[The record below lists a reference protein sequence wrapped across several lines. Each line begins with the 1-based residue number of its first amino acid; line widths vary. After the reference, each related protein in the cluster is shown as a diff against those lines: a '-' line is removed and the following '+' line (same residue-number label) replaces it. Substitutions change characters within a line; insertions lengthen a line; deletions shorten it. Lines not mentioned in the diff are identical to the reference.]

1 MPLRKFSDLLTEV
14 SWNTGDLK
22 FTDPEG
28 GKAGGKYKWIE
39 KSRVDDM
46 AIKETMNG
54 FLYCMSHKPGAANHI
69 VAMIIDTKFGLE
81 DGYYKVAMFLK
92 LGTENS
98 YEGTNILNS
107 RVSYISELVNVNPEF
122 RGAGLARSMYEWI
135 IIRKG
140 VLLRS
145 DDVQWEGA
153 KKLWI
158 ELAHNPKITMY
169 AWVKRKFERK
179 GKLVQVIGHAGGL
192 EVDGD
197 DEDLV
202 YTWMNMPILDK
213 YAKTPRERHKMET
226 VAFTHLYAVRK
237 GG

>member
-1 MPLRKFSDLLTEV
+1 MTLRKFSDLLAEV
-14 SWNTGDLK
+14 SWHSGNLDFK
-22 FTDPEG
+22 DVPG
-28 GKAGGKYKWIE
+28 GKPQSKYRWIE

-46 AIKETMNG
+46 AIKETING
-54 FLYCMSHKPGAANHI
+54 FLYCMSHKPGTANHI
-69 VAMIIDTKFGLE
+69 VSMVIDSKAGLE

-107 RVSYISELVNVNPEF
+107 RVAYISELVNVNPEY
-122 RGAGLARSMYEWI
+122 RGAGLARSMYEWVI
-135 IIRKG
+135 LRRG

-202 YTWMNMPILDK
+202 YTWANMPLLDK
-213 YAKTPRERHKMET
+213 HAMTPSQRHKMET